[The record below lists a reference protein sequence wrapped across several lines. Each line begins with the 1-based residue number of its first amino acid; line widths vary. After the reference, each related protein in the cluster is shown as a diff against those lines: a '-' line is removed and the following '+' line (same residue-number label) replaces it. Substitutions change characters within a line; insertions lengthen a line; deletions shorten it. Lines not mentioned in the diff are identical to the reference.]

1 LGLGRRKK
9 KNEREREREREREEI
24 DGFKNTVCVK
34 VFNTASVREGL
45 NRTVVFWLRKKS
57 DGCGEIR
64 GITQID
70 DMACEK
76 IFQMVW

>member
-1 LGLGRRKK
+1 
-9 KNEREREREREREEI
+9 
-24 DGFKNTVCVK
+24 VK
-34 VFNTASVREGL
+34 IFNTASVREGF

-57 DGCGEIR
+57 DGCGEMR

-76 IFQMVW
+76 KISDDLVKTVYKISNGFN

>member
-9 KNEREREREREREEI
+9 KNEREEI

-34 VFNTASVREGL
+34 VFNTASVREGF

-64 GITQID
+64 GYHAD
-70 DMACEK
+70 R
-76 IFQMVW
+76 